1 MSENPKNRFGLLE
14 ILFTQSYSGF
24 CGEGYNISKSEKQ
37 GQAMR
42 GDIFGVRGVG
52 GLQILQSKLQYL

>member
-1 MSENPKNRFGLLE
+1 MVRLEKNDALVSFE
-14 ILFTQSYSGF
+14 EF
-24 CGEGYNISKSEKQ
+24 NISKSEKQ